1 MINGTSSHTQ
11 ICFESE
17 LGLMSWSLDWLLTWL
32 GLSCPRKHWGHGDQL
47 SLSRGLGTPQPV
59 MINYLLSGYLSS
71 PFRTCH
77 KDTFDIIPTLKPT
90 CKNFTMYISQYVQTY
105 EKETYLTRLVH

>member
-1 MINGTSSHTQ
+1 M
-11 ICFESE
+11 
-17 LGLMSWSLDWLLTWL
+17 DWLLTWL
-32 GLSCPRKHWGHGDQL
+32 GLSWPRKHWGHGDQL

-59 MINYLLSGYLSS
+59 MINYLLLSGYLSS

-90 CKNFTMYISQYVQTY
+90 RKN
-105 EKETYLTRLVH
+105 LTIFLNMFELVKKKLI